1 MDNFALFICG
11 IVVTLIAGM
20 GVITSQVF
28 LGYFKYLETERL
40 RQLKKAQAHILK
52 LQQQI
57 QGHLR
62 AHFWVMVI
70 FSIFEI
76 FSEGVNQ

>member
-40 RQLKKAQAHILK
+40 RQLKKAQAQLRQ
-52 LQQQI
+52 LQEQEEEDGTVKQ
-57 QGHLR
+57 
-62 AHFWVMVI
+62 VV
-70 FSIFEI
+70 
-76 FSEGVNQ
+76 